1 MSIFAAH
8 LFPALSFSTMSLRAG
23 LICLAML
30 LGGCALLPAAPTPAA
45 RPIPSDS
52 APFALNGRISIHH
65 QGERHSAGLRWNH
78 QLQSDEILL
87 LTPLGQTTARVYSD
101 NRIATLERD
110 GKRYQADDVESLMQ
124 RELGWHLPL
133 GSLRHWLLGMAHPA
147 TPAHTERTD
156 SGQIAVLVQDGWE
169 VRYLKYADTRPDS
182 LPARLQ
188 LRHEDMQVQLL
199 IDEWD
204 WNPR

>member
-1 MSIFAAH
+1 MR
-8 LFPALSFSTMSLRAG
+8 LFLASLIVLLS
-23 LICLAML
+23 
-30 LGGCALLPAAPTPAA
+30 GCALFRPASTPVAP
-45 RPIPSDS
+45 PSQPES

-133 GSLRHWLLGMAHPA
+133 GSLRTLPCPLP
-147 TPAHTERTD
+147 RT
-156 SGQIAVLVQDGWE
+156 
-169 VRYLKYADTRPDS
+169 
-182 LPARLQ
+182 LPAIMFPPPNSLNIQ
-188 LRHEDMQVQLL
+188 L
-199 IDEWD
+199 I
-204 WNPR
+204 PC